1 MENNEKSNVIDFS
14 DRTKPSLEQWDR
26 LYKAAANLKKM
37 TPWDTFTDMDLITLE
52 MPDEAEPLFCSVMG
66 SGKQCYGVAV
76 YPGYEAF
83 SLLMALLDTTDG
95 ETLNPYTFE
104 QQALLC
110 YFGDREDITPVDR
123 DIMKQLGIRFRGRN
137 QWVYFR
143 SVEPGLLP
151 WYITANQ
158 AELLASAL
166 EGVSAACV
174 DYRDMSDTV
183 EFENGETLICSL
195 GSKTGEWSSRIASMP
210 KTITRYESWSLS
222 DELML
227 ARLKQKEKVSMTVE
241 MDTFYIPTPIQEKKD
256 DIPMLPRLSVVMDRK
271 SGMLLEHDIQTGPSS
286 PAAILNCL
294 VNFIMKHGRPTKICV
309 RNKRIAHIVQ
319 NTCDCIGIRLS
330 EGEGMPLADEFF
342 ANMEYFM

>member
-14 DRTKPSLEQWDR
+14 DRTKPSIEQWGK
-26 LYKAAANLKKM
+26 LYKTATDLKKLN
-37 TPWDTFTDMDLITLE
+37 PWDTFTDMDLITLE
-52 MPDEAEPLFCSVMG
+52 VPCEPEPLYCSVMG
-66 SGKQCYGVAV
+66 SGKQCYGIAV
-76 YPGYEAF
+76 YPGREAF
-83 SLLMALLDTTDG
+83 GLLMALIDSTNG
-95 ETLNPYTFE
+95 NTLNPYTFE

-110 YFGDREDITPVDR
+110 YFGDREDVTPVDR
-123 DIMKQLGIRFRGRN
+123 DIMKQLGLKFRGRN
-137 QWVYFR
+137 QWIYFR

-158 AELLASAL
+158 AELLTIAL
-166 EGVSAACV
+166 EGVSAAFS
-174 DYRDMSDTV
+174 DYHNMSEKA

-195 GSKTGEWSSRIASMP
+195 GRETGLWNSRVGDLP
-210 KTITRYESWSLS
+210 KPVDKYERWSLS

-227 ARLKQKEKVSMTVE
+227 ARLKQKERVSMTVE
-241 MDTFYIPTPIQEKKD
+241 MDTFYMPTPIQEKKD

-294 VNFIMKHGRPTKICV
+294 VNFIMKHGRPAKICV
-309 RNKRIAHIVQ
+309 RNKRIANIVQ
-319 NTCDCIGIRLS
+319 NTCDRIGIRLS
-330 EGEGMPLADEFF
+330 EGEGMPLSDEFF